1 MYENGIRII
10 SVSPGNFETPMG
22 NLESEQGAAFLKNAA
37 IKRFGNVDE
46 IALLFAYL
54 IDPRLGY
61 LTGEDII
68 CDGGTIGN
76 LSVYSRKEQKKFNI

>member
-1 MYENGIRII
+1 MYKKGIRII

-22 NLESEQGAAFLKNAA
+22 ELESAQGKDFLKNGA
-37 IKRFGNVDE
+37 IVRFGKVEE
-46 IALLFAYL
+46 IALLFKYL

-68 CDGGTIGN
+68 CDGGCIGS
-76 LSVYSRKEQKKFNI
+76 LKTFSKKEQKKF